1 MNIPTLQLCAIGS
14 ALAVLLSACGTPAVY
29 RPEVGEF
36 QKAATEVSTYVT
48 AKQSAVELVRADLR
62 EEVLKSRRPLIAVS
76 AECAE
81 AAKKLADQSSPVN
94 EGKDCRLTLPDD
106 PDLEQI
112 FNPKGQ
118 FTDSAA
124 FAQAVEEYA
133 SALYKV
139 ATSGDKEAFLQAA
152 NGLGDAVISLAG
164 SAAEAAGKAKPDPS
178 TFTPITN
185 LIGLGAFYYLE
196 NKRTEALKEAARTA
210 HPWIREGSEGVK
222 KVLYSAEL
230 EIAQPA
236 LEKIKEQVD
245 EANEAGPNAY
255 IEPAQQAIIQT
266 AELRSEYIRDPPEA
280 VFGKLPEAH
289 QKLLEA
295 FEDRDRNT
303 AVAIAA
309 AKDLFAAARE
319 AHAAIVKKSN

>member
-178 TFTPITN
+178 VI
-185 LIGLGAFYYLE
+185 LSLVYWG
-196 NKRTEALKEAARTA
+196 
-210 HPWIREGSEGVK
+210 
-222 KVLYSAEL
+222 
-230 EIAQPA
+230 EI
-236 LEKIKEQVD
+236 
-245 EANEAGPNAY
+245 
-255 IEPAQQAIIQT
+255 
-266 AELRSEYIRDPPEA
+266 IRDDDDPTRPM
-280 VFGKLPEAH
+280 FDP
-289 QKLLEA
+289 
-295 FEDRDRNT
+295 
-303 AVAIAA
+303 
-309 AKDLFAAARE
+309 KDPLNQTRFDIWLSQEGNVPWEIFRRSQRS
-319 AHAAIVKKSN
+319 KPRTRT